1 MSDLS
6 SKYNAF
12 SKVMSVYFKSKEIYG
27 LIVYHDDEYT
37 EVPVYDETVT
47 VPILKIKNPNNI
59 PFSYYALID
68 LLDEE
73 LKTVEHFAN
82 ISILP
87 YKRISLIVFN
97 NFDKGD
103 FYIPEEN
110 EKKLRKC
117 LNTDTVE
124 VKYRDNNSII
134 YTIYGKYI
142 VDDNFEMYWESSE
155 SFRIDITF
163 EIEKIFVDDL
173 VRKVHHFMKNYDEMV
188 HLVYDIK
195 YDNDE
200 LFENPV
206 WDCIIENLGQ
216 YKTMINRDWQY
227 VDVNIIVA

>member
-1 MSDLS
+1 
-6 SKYNAF
+6 
-12 SKVMSVYFKSKEIYG
+12 MSVYFKSKEIHG
-27 LIVYHDDEYT
+27 LIIYHDDEYT
-37 EVPVYDETVT
+37 EVRLYNEMVT

-59 PFSYYALID
+59 PFSYYTLSD
-68 LLDEE
+68 LLTTE
-73 LKTVEHFAN
+73 LEVVEDFAN
-82 ISILP
+82 VHILP
-87 YKRISLIVFN
+87 YQHASLIILN
-97 NFDKGD
+97 NFDEGD
-103 FYIPEEN
+103 FYFPEEN

-124 VKYRDNNSII
+124 IKYRDNNSII

-142 VDDNFEMYWESSE
+142 VDYDFEMYWESDE
-155 SFRIDITF
+155 NFKIEITF

-173 VRKVHHFMKNYDEMV
+173 VRKVHHFMENYDDMV

-227 VDVNIIVA
+227 VDVNIIVS

>member
-1 MSDLS
+1 MSDLP
-6 SKYNAF
+6 SKYKAF

-27 LIVYHDDEYT
+27 LIIYHDDEYT
-37 EVPVYDETVT
+37 GVPLYNEIVK

-59 PFSYYALID
+59 PFSYYALSD
-68 LLDEE
+68 LLTTE
-73 LKTVEHFAN
+73 LEVVEDFAN
-82 ISILP
+82 VHILP
-87 YKRISLIVFN
+87 YQHASLIILN
-97 NFDKGD
+97 NFDERD

-110 EKKLRKC
+110 EKKLREC
-117 LNTDTVE
+117 LNTDTIE
-124 VKYRDNNSII
+124 IKYRDNNSII

-142 VDDNFEMYWESSE
+142 VDDDFEMYWESDE
-155 SFRIDITF
+155 NFKIEITF
-163 EIEKIFVDDL
+163 KIEKIFVDDL
-173 VRKVHHFMKNYDEMV
+173 VRKVHHFMENYDDMV

-195 YDNDE
+195 YDNSE

>member
-1 MSDLS
+1 MSNLRP
-6 SKYNAF
+6 KYKAF
-12 SKVMSVYFKSKEIYG
+12 SKVMSVYFKSKEIHG
-27 LIVYHDDEYT
+27 LIIYHDDEYT
-37 EVPVYDETVT
+37 EVRLDNELVK

-59 PFSYYALID
+59 PFSYNSLIT
-68 LLDEE
+68 LLDDE
-73 LKTVEHFAN
+73 LDIIGDFAN
-82 ISILP
+82 VSIISYQRP
-87 YKRISLIVFN
+87 SLIVFN
-97 NFDKGD
+97 DFNRAD
-103 FYIPEEN
+103 FYIPEKN

-124 VKYRDNNSII
+124 IKFRDNNSTI

-142 VDDNFEMYWESSE
+142 VNNDFEMYWESSDV
-155 SFRIDITF
+155 FKIDITF

-173 VRKVHHFMKNYDEMV
+173 VRKVHHFMENHDDMV
-188 HLVYDIK
+188 HLIYDIK
-195 YDNDE
+195 YDNSE

>member
-1 MSDLS
+1 MSNLRP
-6 SKYNAF
+6 KYNAF

-47 VPILKIKNPNNI
+47 VPILKIKNPNNS
-59 PFSYYALID
+59 PFSYNALSS
-68 LLDEE
+68 LLDDG
-73 LKTVEHFAN
+73 LDTVGNFAN
-82 ISILP
+82 VSIKSYQRP
-87 YKRISLIVFN
+87 SLIVLNDFN
-97 NFDKGD
+97 KGE
-103 FYIPEEN
+103 FYIPKEN

-124 VKYRDNNSII
+124 IKYRDNNSII

-142 VDDNFEMYWESSE
+142 VDYDFEMYWESDE
-155 SFRIDITF
+155 NFKIEITF

-173 VRKVHHFMKNYDEMV
+173 VRKVHHFMENYDDMV

-195 YDNDE
+195 YDNSE

>member
-1 MSDLS
+1 MSDLP
-6 SKYNAF
+6 SKYKAF

-87 YKRISLIVFN
+87 YKRISLIIFN

-142 VDDNFEMYWESSE
+142 VDNDFEMYWETDE
-155 SFRIDITF
+155 MFKIKITF

-173 VRKVHHFMKNYDEMV
+173 VRKVHHFMENYDDMV
-188 HLVYDIK
+188 HLVYDIR
-195 YDNDE
+195 YDNSE
-200 LFENPV
+200 LFESPV
-206 WDCIIENLGQ
+206 WDCITNNLVQ
-216 YKTMINRDWQY
+216 YKTMINSDWQY
-227 VDVNIIVA
+227 VDVSIIIA

>member
-27 LIVYHDDEYT
+27 LIIYHDDEYT
-37 EVPVYDETVT
+37 GVPLYNEIVK

-59 PFSYYALID
+59 PFSYYSLSE
-68 LLDEE
+68 LLTTE
-73 LKTVEHFAN
+73 LEVVGDFAN
-82 ISILP
+82 VSIISYQLP
-87 YKRISLIVFN
+87 SLIVLNDFN
-97 NFDKGD
+97 KGE

-124 VKYRDNNSII
+124 IKFRDNNSII

-142 VDDNFEMYWESSE
+142 VNNDFEMYWESSDV
-155 SFRIDITF
+155 FKIDITF
-163 EIEKIFVDDL
+163 KIEKIFVDDL
-173 VRKVHHFMKNYDEMV
+173 VRKVHHFMENYDEMV

-227 VDVNIIVA
+227 VDVNIIVE

>member
-1 MSDLS
+1 MSDLP
-6 SKYNAF
+6 SKYKAF

-27 LIVYHDDEYT
+27 LIIYHDDEYT
-37 EVPVYDETVT
+37 KVPLYNEMVT

-59 PFSYYALID
+59 PFSYYALSD
-68 LLDEE
+68 LLTTE
-73 LKTVEHFAN
+73 LEVVEDFAN
-82 ISILP
+82 VHILP
-87 YKRISLIVFN
+87 YKHASLIILN
-97 NFDKGD
+97 NFDERD

-110 EKKLRKC
+110 KKKLRKC

-124 VKYRDNNSII
+124 IKFRDNNSII

-142 VDDNFEMYWESSE
+142 VDDNFEMYWESDE
-155 SFRIDITF
+155 NFKIEITF
-163 EIEKIFVDDL
+163 KIEKIFVDDL
-173 VRKVHHFMKNYDEMV
+173 VRKVHHFMENYDDMV

-195 YDNDE
+195 YDNSE

-227 VDVNIIVA
+227 VDVNIIVE

>member
-1 MSDLS
+1 MEK
-6 SKYNAF
+6 SKYKAF

-27 LIVYHDDEYT
+27 LIIYHDDEYT
-37 EVPVYDETVT
+37 GVPLYNEIVK

-59 PFSYYALID
+59 PFSYYSLSE
-68 LLDEE
+68 LLTTE
-73 LKTVEHFAN
+73 LEVVGDFAN
-82 ISILP
+82 VSIISYQLP
-87 YKRISLIVFN
+87 SLIVLNDFN
-97 NFDKGD
+97 KGE

-124 VKYRDNNSII
+124 IKFRDNNNII

-142 VDDNFEMYWESSE
+142 VNNDFEMYWESSDV
-155 SFRIDITF
+155 FKIDITF
-163 EIEKIFVDDL
+163 KIEKIFVDDL
-173 VRKVHHFMKNYDEMV
+173 VRKVHHFMENYDEMV
-188 HLVYDIK
+188 QLVYDIK

-227 VDVNIIVA
+227 VDVNIIVE

>member
-1 MSDLS
+1 
-6 SKYNAF
+6 
-12 SKVMSVYFKSKEIYG
+12 MSVYFKSKEIYG
-27 LIVYHDDEYT
+27 LIIYHDDEYT
-37 EVPVYDETVT
+37 GVPLYNEIVK

-59 PFSYYALID
+59 PFSYYSLSE
-68 LLDEE
+68 LLTTE
-73 LKTVEHFAN
+73 LEVVGDFAN
-82 ISILP
+82 VSIISYQLP
-87 YKRISLIVFN
+87 SLIVLNDFN
-97 NFDKGD
+97 KGE

-124 VKYRDNNSII
+124 IKFRDNNSII

-142 VDDNFEMYWESSE
+142 VNNDFEMYWESSDV
-155 SFRIDITF
+155 FKIDITF
-163 EIEKIFVDDL
+163 KIEKIFVDDL
-173 VRKVHHFMKNYDEMV
+173 VRKVHHFMENYDEMV

-227 VDVNIIVA
+227 VDVNIIVS

>member
-6 SKYNAF
+6 SKYKAF

-59 PFSYYALID
+59 PFSYYSLSD
-68 LLDEE
+68 LLTTE
-73 LKTVEHFAN
+73 LEVIEDFAN
-82 ISILP
+82 AHILP
-87 YKRISLIVFN
+87 YKHASLIILN
-97 NFDKGD
+97 NFDEGD

-142 VDDNFEMYWESSE
+142 VDNDFEMYWEKYDD
-155 SFRIDITF
+155 FKIKITF

-173 VRKVHHFMKNYDEMV
+173 VRKVHHFMENYDDMV

-195 YDNDE
+195 YDNSE

-206 WDCIIENLGQ
+206 WDCITNNLVQ
-216 YKTMINRDWQY
+216 YKTMINSDWQY
-227 VDVNIIVA
+227 VDVSIIIA

>member
-1 MSDLS
+1 
-6 SKYNAF
+6 
-12 SKVMSVYFKSKEIYG
+12 MSVYFKSKEIYG
-27 LIVYHDDEYT
+27 LIIYHDDKYT
-37 EVPVYDETVT
+37 GVYLDNELVK

-59 PFSYYALID
+59 PFSYNALSS
-68 LLDEE
+68 LLDDE
-73 LKTVEHFAN
+73 LDTVGNFAN
-82 ISILP
+82 VSIKSYQRP
-87 YKRISLIVFN
+87 SLIVLNDFN
-97 NFDKGD
+97 KGE
-103 FYIPEEN
+103 FYIPKEN

-124 VKYRDNNSII
+124 IKYRDNNSII

-173 VRKVHHFMKNYDEMV
+173 VRKVHYFMENYDDMV

-206 WDCIIENLGQ
+206 WDCIIENFGQ